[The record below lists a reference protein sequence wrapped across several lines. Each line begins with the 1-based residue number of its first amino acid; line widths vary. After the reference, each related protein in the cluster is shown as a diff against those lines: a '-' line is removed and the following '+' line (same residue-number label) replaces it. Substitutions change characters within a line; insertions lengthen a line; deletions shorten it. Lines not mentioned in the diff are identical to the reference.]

1 MKKFFRLNILM
12 QALLSIVVACNGS
25 LIAARSVPAG
35 GSALYAFQEQCLEVL
50 EMVSAEMGDDTTLG
64 ERIMQVYGWVLDGTP
79 QPKQYAKE
87 RAAFIKECKNEW
99 KEKLSPAVYAQLE
112 QLNATGKKY
121 AGMAGW
127 KKGLIAAGSFAG
139 IMAIVVLSQWDK
151 HREKSKKGP
160 GGPGELG
167 DPKTGWEAVRPFRS
181 PKPPILES
189 PLFAT
194 GPRVNHVSPAGWGA
208 GAGARVGGRALT
220 RSVNK
225 RPDAP
230 LSLSGVFASVADS
243 TIDPQQDA
251 NLRARVADARRFMQQ
266 LTACRY
272 NQDIIAPCIRIALGD
287 ERYDDDINT
296 LFYTPDLVDETVLY
310 RTQSS
315 FLSLAAAKGPEYW
328 PLCEALIAEGARTNL
343 GDPLPVTRLRQKS
356 YLLSWDERC
365 QVTRRMLLLMRDLS
379 LAQLQ
384 AIFNNS
390 EWQKN
395 YYEYCFHEDSL
406 AFFQAKGCTLEKD
419 EVFSLV
425 DNILDDRHMPEASKQ
440 SFLQKLTSWY
450 RTIESARSL
459 LEDYRERRKD
469 SSAGLRRITAFEQ
482 LLAEPFARA

>member
-12 QALLSIVVACNGS
+12 QALLSIFVACNGS

-35 GSALYAFQEQCLEVL
+35 GSALYAFQQQCFEVL
-50 EMVSAEMGDDTTLG
+50 EAVSAEMGDDTTLG
-64 ERIMQVYGWVLDGTP
+64 ERIMQVYGWVLDGTHK
-79 QPKQYAKE
+79 PKQYAKE
-87 RAAFIKECKNEW
+87 LAAFIKECKNEW
-99 KEKLSPAVYAQLE
+99 KEKLSPAVYEQLE

-151 HREKSKKGP
+151 HRGKSNKGY
-160 GGPGELG
+160 GRPGELG
-167 DPKTGWEAVRPFRS
+167 NSQVAAPKPGWEEVLPDGVLGRPVIDSVLVR
-181 PKPPILES
+181 
-189 PLFAT
+189 A
-194 GPRVNHVSPAGWGA
+194 PRVDDGRAPAGAGGGV
-208 GAGARVGGRALT
+208 GAGARAGGRVVT

-230 LSLSGVFASVADS
+230 LSLSGVFVSVADPTRNS
-243 TIDPQQDA
+243 QQDA
-251 NLRARVADARRFMQQ
+251 NLRARVADARQFLKLLGSSFDQEKITQ
-266 LTACRY
+266 LL
-272 NQDIIAPCIRIALGD
+272 NIALGQ

-469 SSAGLRRITAFEQ
+469 SSTGLRRITAFE
-482 LLAEPFARA
+482 